1 MEMINLTINGQNVT
15 APAGSTIL
23 EAARKNGIY
32 IPTLCYDEA
41 VEVYG
46 ACGLCVVEAE
56 GVPKLLRSCSAKISE
71 GMVIHT
77 ESERVVKSRKIA
89 MELLMSAHDGDC
101 IAPCQLACP
110 ANTDCQGYV
119 GLIANGKFEDALKL
133 IKNTNPLP
141 ASIGR
146 VCPHPCEKAC
156 RRGKV
161 EEPINIAQLKF
172 FAADLDLKGEKYLPA
187 CAKATGKKVAIV
199 GGGPAGLTAAYYL
212 RTLGHEVTV
221 FDMMDKMGG
230 MLRYGIPQYRL
241 PKELLDSEIALIE
254 KLGVR
259 LVNNVKFGKDITLDM
274 LKSVNDAV
282 ILAPGAW
289 KSSPMRVK
297 GEDINGVYGGIDF
310 LRSVIQGNPVPIG
323 EKVAVCGG
331 GNTAMDACRTAVR
344 LGAKEVYVIYRRT
357 EKEMPA
363 EEIEIRESKEEG
375 VIYKFLTNP
384 VEIHEENGKVC
395 GMTLQLMELGEPDA
409 SGRRKPV
416 AIEGK
421 TEYLPLDSV
430 IMAIGQK
437 LDPTDFSVVEL
448 TDRGTILADEDDFK
462 TNIDGVFA
470 IGDATNKG
478 ASIAIAAIGEAD
490 RCVKSVDAYLK
501 GEELDFTPKYIS
513 KRDDER
519 IDVSGKETKPRVVAD
534 VLDADV
540 RKNNFDEVSLGLT
553 VEQAKKEAERCLEC
567 GCREYFKCKLLQVAQ
582 RYDIHPERFAGE
594 MPQKYTRDENA
605 FIERNTAKCIL
616 CGLCVRS
623 CKEVMDISAIG
634 LLGRGFKTSV
644 SPAFALP
651 LDQTKCTN
659 CGLCVKL
666 CPTGAL
672 TEKSSL
678 NKQVPLKEQY
688 SLETVTVDGKA
699 CELLVSRYNGEVIR
713 AVPNNDNARNCGLSR
728 EALMDLVSQTRAEQN
743 KV

>member
-1 MEMINLTINGQNVT
+1 MDMINLTINGQKVT

-23 EAARKNGIY
+23 DAAKANGIY

-71 GMVIHT
+71 GMVINT
-77 ESERVVKSRKIA
+77 ESERVIKSRKIA

-119 GLIANGKFEDALKL
+119 GLIANGKFDEALKL
-133 IKNTNPLP
+133 IKDRIPLP

-172 FAADLDLKGEKYLPA
+172 FAADLDLKGDSYLPE
-187 CAKATGKKVAIV
+187 CKPSTGKKVAIV
-199 GGGPAGLTAAYYL
+199 GGGPAGLTAGLYL

-241 PKELLDSEIALIE
+241 PKEILDAEIGLIE
-254 KLGVR
+254 KTGVR
-259 LVNNVKFGKDITLDM
+259 LVNNCKFGKDITLDM

-297 GEDINGVYGGIDF
+297 GEDAQGVYGGIDF
-310 LRSVIQGNPVPIG
+310 LRSVIQGNPVEIG
-323 EKVAVCGG
+323 ERVAVCGG

-363 EEIEIRESKEEG
+363 EEIEIRESREEG

-384 VEIHEENGKVC
+384 VEIHSEDGKVC

-437 LDPTDFSVVEL
+437 LDSSDFENVVSL
-448 TDRGTILADEDDFK
+448 TDRGTISADEDTFTTD
-462 TNIDGVFA
+462 IDGVFA

-490 RCVKSVDAYLK
+490 RCVKVVDAYLK
-501 GEELDFTPKYIS
+501 GEELDLAPRYIS
-513 KRDDER
+513 KRDEDK
-519 IDVSGKETKPRVVAD
+519 IDLSSKEHIARTNAK
-534 VLDADV
+534 VLDAEV
-540 RKNNFDEVSLGLT
+540 RRSNFDEVSLGLA
-553 VEQAKKEAERCLEC
+553 VDEAQKEAQRCLEC
-567 GCREYFKCKLLQVAQ
+567 GCREYFKCKLLSVAQ
-582 RYDIHPERFAGE
+582 RYDIEPERFAGE
-594 MPQKYTRDENA
+594 MPQKYTRDDNA

-672 TEKSSL
+672 TEKSNL
-678 NKQVPLKEQY
+678 KKQVPLKEDY
-688 SLETVTVDGKA
+688 SVETVTVDGKE
-699 CELLVSRYNGEVIR
+699 CRLLVSRYNGEVIR
-713 AVPNNDNARNCGLSR
+713 AVPDNDNARNCGLSR
-728 EALMDLVSQTRAEQN
+728 DELINLI
-743 KV
+743 K

>member
-1 MEMINLTINGQNVT
+1 MINLTINGKKIA
-15 APAGSTIL
+15 APEGSTIL
-23 EAARKNGIY
+23 EAAKQNGIY

-41 VEVYG
+41 VEIYG
-46 ACGLCVVEAE
+46 ACGVCVVEVE

-71 GMVIHT
+71 GMVVNT
-77 ESERVVKSRKIA
+77 ESERAVKSRKIA

-101 IAPCQLACP
+101 VAPCQLACP

-133 IKNTNPLP
+133 IKDRIPLP

-156 RRGKV
+156 RRAKV

-172 FAADLDLKGEKYLPA
+172 FAADLDLKGDSYLPE
-187 CAKATGKKVAIV
+187 CAPSTGKKVAIV
-199 GGGPAGLTAAYYL
+199 GGGPAGLSAALYL

-241 PKELLDSEIALIE
+241 PKEVLDAEIKIIE
-254 KLGVR
+254 KTGVR
-259 LVNNVKFGKDITLDM
+259 LVNNCKLGKDITVDM
-274 LKSVNDAV
+274 LNSVNDAV

-297 GEDINGVYGGIDF
+297 GEDTQGVYGGIDF
-310 LRSVIQGNPVPIG
+310 LRSVIKGNPVEIG
-323 EKVAVCGG
+323 NKVAVCGG

-363 EEIEIRESKEEG
+363 EELEIKESKEEG
-375 VIYKFLTNP
+375 VTYKFLTNP
-384 VEIHEENGKVC
+384 VEIHSENGKVC

-409 SGRRKPV
+409 SGRRRPV

-437 LDPTDFSVVEL
+437 LDSTDFENVVAL
-448 TDRGTILADEDDFK
+448 TDRGTICADEDTFM
-462 TNIDGVFA
+462 TNVDGIFA

-478 ASIAIAAIGEAD
+478 ASIAIEAIGEAD
-490 RCVKSVDAYLK
+490 RCVKVVDAYLK
-501 GEELDFTPKYIS
+501 GQTLDFTPKYLS

-519 IDVSGKETKPRVVAD
+519 IDVSGKEAQPRTNAK
-534 VLDADV
+534 VLDADI
-540 RKNNFDEVSLGLT
+540 RKNNFDEVSLGLA
-553 VEQAKKEAERCLEC
+553 VDEAQKEAQRCLEC
-567 GCREYFKCKLLQVAQ
+567 GCREYFKCKLLSIAQ
-582 RYDIHPERFAGE
+582 RYDINPERFAGE
-594 MPQKYTRDENA
+594 MPQKYTRDDNA

-672 TEKSSL
+672 TEKSAL
-678 NKQVPLKEQY
+678 AKQVPLKEQY
-688 SLETVTVDGKA
+688 SIEKVTVGGKE

-713 AVPNNDNARNCGLSR
+713 AVPQNENARSCDLTR
-728 EALMDLVSQTRAEQN
+728 EELLNLVKN
-743 KV
+743 K

>member
-1 MEMINLTINGQNVT
+1 MEMVNLTINGKEIT

-23 EAARKNGIY
+23 EAARSNGIY

-41 VEVYG
+41 VEIYG
-46 ACGLCVVEAE
+46 ACGLCVVEAQ
-56 GVPKLLRSCSAKISE
+56 GVPKLLRSCSSKVSE
-71 GMVIHT
+71 GMVINT

-101 IAPCQLACP
+101 VAPCQLACP

-119 GLIANGKFEDALKL
+119 GLIANGKFDDALKL
-133 IKNTNPLP
+133 IKEKIALP

-161 EEPINIAQLKF
+161 EEPINIAQLKA
-172 FAADLDLKGEKYLPA
+172 FAADLDLKGDAYLPEIA
-187 CAKATGKKVAIV
+187 EETGKKVAIV
-199 GGGPAGLTAAYYL
+199 GGGPAGLTAAFYL
-212 RTLGHEVTV
+212 RRMGHQVTV
-221 FDMMDKMGG
+221 FDMMEKMGG

-241 PKELLDSEIALIE
+241 PKEVLDSEISVIE
-254 KLGVR
+254 KTGVK

-289 KSSPMRVK
+289 KSTPMRVK
-297 GEDINGVYGGIDF
+297 GEDIKGVYGGIDF
-310 LRSVIQGNPVPIG
+310 LRSVIKGEKVDIG
-323 EKVAVCGG
+323 ERVAVCGG

-357 EKEMPA
+357 QQEMPA
-363 EEIEIRESKEEG
+363 EEIEIKESMEEG

-384 VEIHEENGKVC
+384 VEIHGENGRVSA
-395 GMTLQLMELGEPDA
+395 MTLQLMELGEPDA
-409 SGRRKPV
+409 SGRRRPV

-421 TEYLPLDSV
+421 TEYLPVDSV

-437 LDPTDFSVVEL
+437 FDSTDFSGIEL
-448 TDRGTILADEDDFK
+448 TDRGTILADEDTFK

-490 RCVKSVDAYLK
+490 KCVKVVDAYLK
-501 GEELDFTPKYIS
+501 GEEYDTAEKYIS
-513 KRDDER
+513 KRDEDR
-519 IDVSGKETKPRVVAD
+519 IDLSGKTPQPRTVAQ
-534 VLDADV
+534 VLDAQD
-540 RKNNFDEVSLGLT
+540 RKNNFNEVSLGLT
-553 VEQAKKEAERCLEC
+553 QEEAQKEAQRCLEC
-567 GCREYFKCKLLQVAQ
+567 GCREYFKCKLLSVAQ

-594 MPQKYTRDENA
+594 MPQKYTRDDNA

-616 CGLCVRS
+616 CGLCLRS
-623 CKEVMDISAIG
+623 CKEVVNISAIG
-634 LLGRGFKTSV
+634 LLGRGFKSSV
-644 SPAFALP
+644 APAFALP

-672 TEKSSL
+672 TEKSAL
-678 NKQVPLKEQY
+678 KKQVPLREEYSVEKRDINGKE
-688 SLETVTVDGKA
+688 
-699 CELLVSRYNGEVIR
+699 CEALVSRYNGEVIR

-728 EALMDLVSQTRAEQN
+728 QEFFEKFAD
-743 KV
+743 

>member
-1 MEMINLTINGQNVT
+1 MDMIKLTINGKEVT
-15 APAGSTIL
+15 ASAGSTIL
-23 EAARKNGIY
+23 EAARQNGIY

-56 GVPKLLRSCSAKISE
+56 GVPKLLRSCSAKASD
-71 GMVIHT
+71 GMVINT
-77 ESERVVKSRKIA
+77 ESERVIKSRKIA

-119 GLIANGKFEDALKL
+119 GLIANGEFDAALKL
-133 IKNTNPLP
+133 IKETNPLP

-161 EEPINIAQLKF
+161 EEPINIAQLKA
-172 FAADLDLKGEKYLPA
+172 FAADLDLKGESYLPE
-187 CAKATGKKVAIV
+187 CAKSTGKKVAII
-199 GGGPAGLTAAYYL
+199 GGGPAGLTAAMYL
-212 RTLGHEVTV
+212 RKLGHEVTV

-241 PKELLDSEIALIE
+241 PKEILDSEISLIE
-254 KLGVR
+254 KAGVR
-259 LVNNVKFGKDITLDM
+259 LVNNCRLGRDITIDM
-274 LKSVNDAV
+274 LKKVNDAV

-297 GEDINGVYGGIDF
+297 GEDTQGVYGGIDF
-310 LRSVIQGNPVPIG
+310 LRSVIQGNPVEIG

-363 EEIEIRESKEEG
+363 EEIEIKESKEEG
-375 VIYKFLTNP
+375 VTYKFLTNP
-384 VEIHEENGKVC
+384 VEIHQENGKVC

-409 SGRRKPV
+409 SGRRRPV
-416 AIEGK
+416 AIEDK

-437 LDPTDFSVVEL
+437 LDPTDFSDVQL
-448 TDRGTILADEDDFK
+448 TDRGTICADEDSFM
-462 TNIDGVFA
+462 TNLEGVFA

-490 RCVKSVDAYLK
+490 RCVKVVDAYLK
-501 GEELDFTPKYIS
+501 GKVLDFTAPYIS
-513 KRDDER
+513 KRDEDR
-519 IDVSGKETKPRVVAD
+519 IDVSGKAPQARTVAQ

-540 RKNNFDEVSLGLT
+540 RKNNFEEVSLGLT
-553 VEQAKKEAERCLEC
+553 EKEAKKEAQRCLEC
-567 GCREYFKCKLLQVAQ
+567 GCREYFKCRLLSVAQ
-582 RYDIHPERFAGE
+582 RYDIKPERFAGE

-659 CGLCVKL
+659 CGLCVNL

-672 TEKSSL
+672 TEKSAL
-678 NKQVPLKEQY
+678 AKQVPLNEDY
-688 SLETVTVDGKA
+688 SYEKVTVNGKE
-699 CELLVSRYNGEVIR
+699 CELIVTRYNGRVIR
-713 AVPNNDNARNCGLSR
+713 AIPNDDNARNCGLSR
-728 EALMDLVSQTRAEQN
+728 EDLIELV
-743 KV
+743 K

>member
-1 MEMINLTINGQNVT
+1 MDMVKLTINGKEIT
-15 APAGSTIL
+15 APADSTIL
-23 EAARKNGIY
+23 EAARANGIY

-41 VEVYG
+41 VEIYG
-46 ACGLCVVEAE
+46 ACGVCVVEAQ
-56 GVPKLLRSCSAKISE
+56 GVPKLLRSCSAKVAE
-71 GMVIHT
+71 GMVIDT

-101 IAPCQLACP
+101 VAPCQLACP
-110 ANTDCQGYV
+110 AGTDCQGYV
-119 GLIANGKFEDALKL
+119 GLIANGQFDDALKL
-133 IKNTNPLP
+133 IKDRIPLP

-146 VCPHPCEKAC
+146 VCPHPCETAC

-172 FAADLDLKGEKYLPA
+172 FAADLDLKGDSYLPE
-187 CAKATGKKVAIV
+187 CAAPTGKKVAIV
-199 GGGPAGLTAAYYL
+199 GGGPAGLSAALYL
-212 RTLGHEVTV
+212 RTMGHEVTV

-241 PKELLDSEIALIE
+241 PKEILDSEIAIIE
-254 KLGVR
+254 KTGVR
-259 LVNNVKFGKDITLDM
+259 FVNNVKFGKDITLDM

-297 GEDINGVYGGIDF
+297 GEDTKGVYGGIDF
-310 LRSVIQGNPVPIG
+310 LRSVIQGNPVDIG

-357 EKEMPA
+357 KNEMPA
-363 EEIEIRESKEEG
+363 EEIEIKESEEEG

-384 VEIHEENGKVC
+384 VEIHSEDGKVC

-437 LDPTDFSVVEL
+437 LDSNDFDSVVDL
-448 TDRGTILADEDDFK
+448 TDRGTILADEDTFL
-462 TNIDGVFA
+462 TNVDGVFA

-490 RCVKSVDAYLK
+490 RCAEVVDAYLNGK
-501 GEELDFTPKYIS
+501 TLDFTPKYIS

-519 IDVSGKETKPRVVAD
+519 IDLSSKPHEARINAK
-534 VLDADV
+534 VLDAQV
-540 RKNNFDEVSLGLT
+540 RKNNFDEVSMGLA
-553 VEQAKKEAERCLEC
+553 VEEAKKEAQRCLEC
-567 GCREYFKCKLLQVAQ
+567 GCREYFKCRLLSVAQ
-582 RYDIHPERFAGE
+582 RYDINPERFAGE
-594 MPQKYTRDENA
+594 MPQKYTRDDNA

-659 CGLCVKL
+659 CGLCVNL

-678 NKQVPLKEQY
+678 DKQVPLKETY
-688 SLETVTVDGKA
+688 SIEKIDVDGKE
-699 CELLVSRYNGEVIR
+699 CELLVSRYNGKVLR

-728 EALMDLVSQTRAEQN
+728 DALIAAVEKD
-743 KV
+743 

>member
-1 MEMINLTINGQNVT
+1 MEMINLTINNKKVT
-15 APAGSTIL
+15 APQGSTIL
-23 EAARKNGIY
+23 EAAQQNGIY

-46 ACGLCVVEAE
+46 ACGLCVVEVE
-56 GVPKLLRSCSAKISE
+56 GVPKLLRSCSAKAAD
-71 GMVIHT
+71 GMVVNT
-77 ESERVVKSRKIA
+77 ESERAVRSRKTAI
-89 MELLMSAHDGDC
+89 ELLMSAHDGDC

-119 GLIANGKFEDALKL
+119 GLIANGDFDSAVKL
-133 IKNTNPLP
+133 IKNKIPLP

-156 RRGKV
+156 RRAKV
-161 EEPINIAQLKF
+161 EESINIAQLKS
-172 FAADLDLKGEKYLPA
+172 FAADLDLKCGAYLPE
-187 CAKATGKKVAIV
+187 CAKSTGKKIAVV

-212 RTLGHEVTV
+212 TILGHEVTV

-241 PKELLDSEIALIE
+241 PKEVLDSEIAVIE

-259 LVNNVKFGKDITLDM
+259 LVNNCKLGKDITIDM

-289 KSSPMRVK
+289 KSSSMRVK
-297 GEDINGVYGGIDF
+297 GEEIEGVFGGIDF
-310 LRSVIQGNPVPIG
+310 LRSVIKGNPVKIG
-323 EKVAVCGG
+323 DRVAVCGG

-363 EEIEIRESKEEG
+363 EETEIKESREEG

-384 VEIHEENGKVC
+384 VEIHEENGRVS

-409 SGRRKPV
+409 SGRRRPV

-421 TEYLPLDSV
+421 TEFIALDSV

-437 LDPTDFSVVEL
+437 LDSSDFENIVAL
-448 TDRGTILADEDDFK
+448 TDRGTILADEDTFM
-462 TNIDGVFA
+462 TNLDGVFA
-470 IGDATNKG
+470 VGDATNKG
-478 ASIAIAAIGEAD
+478 ASIAIEAIGEAD
-490 RCVKSVDAYLK
+490 RCVKVVDAYLK

-513 KRDDER
+513 RRDDAR
-519 IDVSGKETKPRVVAD
+519 VDVSDRKKEPRTAAR
-534 VLDADV
+534 VLDAEI
-540 RKNNFDEVSLGLT
+540 RKGSFDEVSLGLT
-553 VEQAKKEAERCLEC
+553 VQEAEKEAKRCLEC
-567 GCREYFKCKLLQVAQ
+567 GCREYFKCRLLSAAQ
-582 RYDIHPERFAGE
+582 RYEINPERFAGE

-605 FIERNTAKCIL
+605 FIERNTSKCIL

-623 CKEVMDISAIG
+623 CREVAGISAIG
-634 LLGRGFKTSV
+634 LVGRGFKTSI

-651 LDQTKCTN
+651 LDKTNCTA

-672 TEKSSL
+672 TEKSAL
-678 NKQVPLKEQY
+678 DKQVPLKEEY
-688 SLETVTVDGKA
+688 KIRTANINGAD
-699 CELLVSRYNGEVIR
+699 CEFIVSYYNQRVIR
-713 AVPNNDNARNCGLSR
+713 TVPNNAAARNCGLKRDEMLKLFS
-728 EALMDLVSQTRAEQN
+728 E
-743 KV
+743 

>member
-23 EAARKNGIY
+23 ETARKNGIY

-71 GMVIHT
+71 GMVINT

-363 EEIEIRESKEEG
+363 EEIEIKESKEEG

-416 AIEGK
+416 AIDGR
-421 TEYLPLDSV
+421 TEYLSLDSV

-688 SLETVTVDGKA
+688 SIETVTVDGKA

-728 EALMDLVSQTRAEQN
+728 EALMDLI
-743 KV
+743 KKD

>member
-1 MEMINLTINGQNVT
+1 MNMINLTINGQEIT

-23 EAARKNGIY
+23 EAAKTNGIY

-41 VEVYG
+41 VEIYG

-77 ESERVVKSRKIA
+77 ESERVIKSRKIA

-101 IAPCQLACP
+101 VAPCQLACP

-119 GLIANGKFEDALKL
+119 GLIANGKFDEALKL
-133 IKNTNPLP
+133 IKNKIPLP

-172 FAADLDLKGEKYLPA
+172 FAADLDLKGDSYLPE
-187 CAKATGKKVAIV
+187 CKPATGKKVAIV
-199 GGGPAGLTAAYYL
+199 GGGPAGLSAGLYL

-241 PKELLDSEIALIE
+241 PKEILDAEISLIE
-254 KLGVR
+254 KTGVR
-259 LVNNVKFGKDITLDM
+259 LVNNCKFGKDITLDM

-297 GEDINGVYGGIDF
+297 GEDTQGVYGGIDF
-310 LRSVIQGNPVPIG
+310 LRSVIQGNPVEIG
-323 EKVAVCGG
+323 DKVAVCGG

-363 EEIEIRESKEEG
+363 EEIEIKESKEEG

-384 VEIHEENGKVC
+384 VEIHSENGKVC

-437 LDPTDFSVVEL
+437 LDSGDFENVVGL
-448 TDRGTILADEDDFK
+448 TDRGTISADEDTFTTD
-462 TNIDGVFA
+462 IDGVFA

-490 RCVKSVDAYLK
+490 RCVKVVDAYLK
-501 GEELDFTPKYIS
+501 GEELDLTPKYIS
-513 KRDDER
+513 RRDEDK
-519 IDVSGKETKPRVVAD
+519 INLSGKEPVARINAK
-534 VLDADV
+534 VLDAEI
-540 RKNNFDEVSLGLT
+540 RRNNFDEVSMGLA
-553 VEQAKKEAERCLEC
+553 VEEAQKEAQRCLEC
-567 GCREYFKCKLLQVAQ
+567 GCREYFKCKLLSVAQ
-582 RYDIHPERFAGE
+582 RYDINPDRFAGE
-594 MPQKYTRDENA
+594 MPQKYTRDDNA

-678 NKQVPLKEQY
+678 AKQVPLKEDY
-688 SLETVTVDGKA
+688 SIETITVDGKD

-713 AVPNNDNARNCGLSR
+713 AVPNNDNARHCGLSR
-728 EALMDLVSQTRAEQN
+728 EELIKLV
-743 KV
+743 K

>member
-1 MEMINLTINGQNVT
+1 MEMINLTINGKKIT

-23 EAARKNGIY
+23 EAARSNGIY

-56 GVPKLLRSCSAKISE
+56 GVAKLLRSCSAKAAD

-77 ESERVVKSRKIA
+77 ESERVIKSRKIA

-119 GLIANGKFEDALKL
+119 GLIANGRFDDALKL
-133 IKNTNPLP
+133 IKDRIALP

-156 RRGKV
+156 RRAKV
-161 EEPINIAQLKF
+161 EEPINIAQLKA
-172 FAADLDLKGEKYLPA
+172 FAADLDLKGDAYLPEV
-187 CAKATGKKVAIV
+187 AKSTGKKVAIV
-199 GGGPAGLTAAYYL
+199 GGGPAGLTAALYL
-212 RTLGHEVTV
+212 RAKGHEVTV

-241 PKELLDSEIALIE
+241 PKEVLDSEISVIE
-254 KLGVR
+254 KTGVR
-259 LVNNVKFGKDITLDM
+259 LVNNVKYGKDITLDM

-289 KSSPMRVK
+289 KSTPMRVK

-310 LRSVIQGNPVPIG
+310 LRSVIQGKSVEIG
-323 EKVAVCGG
+323 DRVAVCGG

-357 EKEMPA
+357 EQEMPA
-363 EEIEIRESKEEG
+363 EEIEIKESKEEG

-384 VEIHEENGKVC
+384 VEIHGENGRVC

-409 SGRRKPV
+409 SGRRRPV
-416 AIEGK
+416 AMEGK
-421 TEYLPLDSV
+421 TEYLPVDSV

-437 LDPTDFSVVEL
+437 FDPTDFSSVEL
-448 TDRGTILADEDDFK
+448 TDRGTIMADEDTFE
-462 TNIDGVFA
+462 TSIEGVFA

-490 RCVKSVDAYLK
+490 KCVKVVDAYLK
-501 GEELDFTPKYIS
+501 GEELDFAPKYIS
-513 KRDDER
+513 KRDEDR
-519 IDVSGKETKPRVVAD
+519 IDVSGKEVQPRTVAK
-534 VLDADV
+534 VLDAQD
-540 RKNNFDEVSLGLT
+540 RKQNFNEVSLGLT
-553 VEQAKKEAERCLEC
+553 MEEAQKEAQRCLEC
-567 GCREYFKCKLLQVAQ
+567 GCREYFKCKLLSVAQ
-582 RYDIHPERFAGE
+582 RYDINPERFAGE

-634 LLGRGFKTSV
+634 LLGRGFKTSI

-672 TEKSSL
+672 TEKSAL
-678 NKQVPLKEQY
+678 KKQVPLKEEY
-688 SLETVTVDGKA
+688 TLEKRTINDKE
-699 CELLVSRYNGEVIR
+699 CEAIVSRYNGDVIR
-713 AVPNNDNARNCGLSR
+713 VVPGNDNARNCGLSR
-728 EALMDLVSQTRAEQN
+728 DAFFKKFAD
-743 KV
+743 

>member
-1 MEMINLTINGQNVT
+1 MEMVNLTINGKEIT

-23 EAARKNGIY
+23 EAARSNGIY

-41 VEVYG
+41 VEIYG
-46 ACGLCVVEAE
+46 ACGLCVVEAQ
-56 GVPKLLRSCSAKISE
+56 GVPKLLRSCSSKVSE
-71 GMVIHT
+71 GMVINT

-101 IAPCQLACP
+101 VAPCQLACP

-119 GLIANGKFEDALKL
+119 GLIANGKFDDALKL
-133 IKNTNPLP
+133 IKEKIALP

-161 EEPINIAQLKF
+161 EEPINIAQLKA
-172 FAADLDLKGEKYLPA
+172 FAADLDLKGDAYLPEIA
-187 CAKATGKKVAIV
+187 EETGKKVAIV
-199 GGGPAGLTAAYYL
+199 GGGPAGLTAAFYL
-212 RTLGHEVTV
+212 RRMGHQVTV
-221 FDMMDKMGG
+221 FDMMEKMGG

-241 PKELLDSEIALIE
+241 PKEVLDSEISVIE
-254 KLGVR
+254 KTGVK

-289 KSSPMRVK
+289 KSTPMRVK
-297 GEDINGVYGGIDF
+297 GEDIKGVYGGIDF
-310 LRSVIQGNPVPIG
+310 LRSVIKGEKVDIG
-323 EKVAVCGG
+323 ERVAVCGG

-357 EKEMPA
+357 QQEMPA
-363 EEIEIRESKEEG
+363 EEIEIKESMEEG

-384 VEIHEENGKVC
+384 VEIHGENGRVSA
-395 GMTLQLMELGEPDA
+395 MTLQLMELGEPDA
-409 SGRRKPV
+409 SGRRRPV

-421 TEYLPLDSV
+421 TEYLPVDSV

-437 LDPTDFSVVEL
+437 FDSTDFSGIEL
-448 TDRGTILADEDDFK
+448 TDRGTILADEDTFK

-490 RCVKSVDAYLK
+490 KCVKVVDAYLK
-501 GEELDFTPKYIS
+501 GEEYDIAEKYIS
-513 KRDDER
+513 KRDEDR
-519 IDVSGKETKPRVVAD
+519 IDLSGKTPQPRTVAR
-534 VLDADV
+534 VLDAQD
-540 RKNNFDEVSLGLT
+540 RKNNFNEVSLGLT
-553 VEQAKKEAERCLEC
+553 QEEAQKEAQRCLEC
-567 GCREYFKCKLLQVAQ
+567 GCREYFKCKLLSVAQ

-594 MPQKYTRDENA
+594 MPQKYTRDDNA

-623 CKEVMDISAIG
+623 CKEVVNISAIG
-634 LLGRGFKTSV
+634 LLGRGFKSSV
-644 SPAFALP
+644 APAFALP

-672 TEKSSL
+672 TEKSAL
-678 NKQVPLKEQY
+678 KKQVPLREEYSVEKRDINGKE
-688 SLETVTVDGKA
+688 
-699 CELLVSRYNGEVIR
+699 CEALVSRYNGEVIR

-728 EALMDLVSQTRAEQN
+728 QEFFEKFAD
-743 KV
+743 

>member
-1 MEMINLTINGQNVT
+1 MDMINLTINGKKIT

-23 EAARKNGIY
+23 EAATKNGIY
-32 IPTLCYDEA
+32 IPTLCYDIA
-41 VEVYG
+41 VEIYG

-71 GMVIHT
+71 GMVVNT

-119 GLIANGKFEDALKL
+119 GLIANEKFEDALKL
-133 IKNTNPLP
+133 IKDTNPLP

-146 VCPHPCEKAC
+146 VCPHPCEKTC
-156 RRGKV
+156 RRAKV

-172 FAADLDLKGEKYLPA
+172 FAADIDLKGEAYLPK
-187 CAKATGKKVAIV
+187 CAPATGKQVAIV

-212 RTLGHEVTV
+212 RILGHQVTV

-241 PKELLDSEIALIE
+241 PKEILDAEIGLIE

-259 LVNNVKFGKDITLDM
+259 LVNNCKFGKDITLDM

-297 GEDINGVYGGIDF
+297 GEEIDGVYGGIDF
-310 LRSVIQGNPVPIG
+310 LRSVIQGNPAPIG
-323 EKVAVCGG
+323 EKVAICGG

-363 EEIEIRESKEEG
+363 EEIEIKESKEEG

-384 VEIHEENGKVC
+384 IEVHEENGKVC

-437 LDPTDFSVVEL
+437 LDGTDFENVVSL
-448 TDRGTILADEDDFK
+448 TDRGTINADEDTFLTDL
-462 TNIDGVFA
+462 DGVFA

-478 ASIAIAAIGEAD
+478 ASIAIEAIGEAD
-490 RCVKSVDAYLK
+490 RCVKSVDAYLNGK
-501 GEELDFTPKYIS
+501 ELDLTAKYIS
-513 KRDDER
+513 KRDDDR
-519 IDVSGKETKPRVVAD
+519 IDVSSKTAVARTNAQ
-534 VLDADV
+534 VLDAEI
-540 RKNNFDEVSLGLT
+540 RKSNFDEVSLGLA
-553 VEQAKKEAERCLEC
+553 VEEAKKEAERCLEC
-567 GCREYFKCKLLQVAQ
+567 GCREYFKCKLLSVAQ
-582 RYDIHPERFAGE
+582 RYDINPDRFAGE
-594 MPQKYTRDENA
+594 MPQKYTRDDNA

-672 TEKSSL
+672 TEKSAL
-678 NKQVPLKEQY
+678 DKQVPLKEQY
-688 SLETVTVDGKA
+688 SIEKVTVNGKE

-713 AVPNNDNARNCGLSR
+713 AVPQNDNARNCGLSR
-728 EALMDLVSQTRAEQN
+728 DELIKLV
-743 KV
+743 K

>member
-1 MEMINLTINGQNVT
+1 MEMINLTINGKKIT

-23 EAARKNGIY
+23 EAARSNGIY

-41 VEVYG
+41 VQVYG

-56 GVPKLLRSCSAKISE
+56 GVAKLLRSCSAKAAD

-77 ESERVVKSRKIA
+77 ESERVIKSRKIA

-119 GLIANGKFEDALKL
+119 GLIANGRFDDALKL
-133 IKNTNPLP
+133 IKDRIALP

-156 RRGKV
+156 RRAKV
-161 EEPINIAQLKF
+161 EEPINIAQLKA
-172 FAADLDLKGEKYLPA
+172 FAADLDLKGDAYLPEV
-187 CAKATGKKVAIV
+187 AKSTGKKVAIV
-199 GGGPAGLTAAYYL
+199 GGGPAGLTAALYL
-212 RTLGHEVTV
+212 RTKGHEVTV

-241 PKELLDSEIALIE
+241 PKEVLDSEISVIE
-254 KLGVR
+254 QTGVR
-259 LVNNVKFGKDITLDM
+259 LVNNVKYGKDITLDM

-289 KSSPMRVK
+289 KSTPMRVK

-310 LRSVIQGNPVPIG
+310 LRSVIQGKSVEIG
-323 EKVAVCGG
+323 DRVAVCGG

-357 EKEMPA
+357 EQEMPA
-363 EEIEIRESKEEG
+363 EEIEIKESKEEG

-384 VEIHEENGKVC
+384 VEIHGENGRVC

-409 SGRRKPV
+409 SGRRRPV
-416 AIEGK
+416 AMEGK
-421 TEYLPLDSV
+421 TEYLPVDSV

-437 LDPTDFSVVEL
+437 FDPTDFSGVEL
-448 TDRGTILADEDDFK
+448 TDRGTILADEDTFE
-462 TNIDGVFA
+462 TSIEGVFA

-490 RCVKSVDAYLK
+490 KCVKVVDAYLK
-501 GEELDFTPKYIS
+501 GEELDFAPKYIS
-513 KRDDER
+513 KRDEDR
-519 IDVSGKETKPRVVAD
+519 IDVSGKEVQPRTVAK
-534 VLDADV
+534 VLDADN

-553 VEQAKKEAERCLEC
+553 MEEAQKEAQRCLEC
-567 GCREYFKCKLLQVAQ
+567 GCREYFKCKLLSVAQ
-582 RYDIHPERFAGE
+582 RYDINPERFAGE

-634 LLGRGFKTSV
+634 LLGRGFKTSI

-672 TEKSSL
+672 TEKSAL
-678 NKQVPLKEQY
+678 KKQVPLKEEY
-688 SLETVTVDGKA
+688 TLEKRTINDKE
-699 CELLVSRYNGEVIR
+699 CEAIVSRYNGDVIR
-713 AVPNNDNARNCGLSR
+713 VVPGNDNARNCGLSR
-728 EALMDLVSQTRAEQN
+728 DAFFKKFAD
-743 KV
+743 

>member
-1 MEMINLTINGQNVT
+1 MINLTVNGQKIK
-15 APAGSTIL
+15 APEGSTIL
-23 EAARKNGIY
+23 EAARQNGIY

-41 VEVYG
+41 VQVYG

-71 GMVIHT
+71 GMIINT

-110 ANTDCQGYV
+110 AGTDCQGYV
-119 GLIANGKFEDALKL
+119 GLIANGKFDDALKL
-133 IKNTNPLP
+133 IKNKIPLP

-156 RRGKV
+156 RRAKV
-161 EEPINIAQLKF
+161 EEPINIVQLKA
-172 FAADLDLKGEKYLPA
+172 FAADIDLKGESYIPK
-187 CAKATGKKVAIV
+187 CAKSTGKKVAVV
-199 GGGPAGLTAAYYL
+199 GGGPGGLSAAMFL
-212 RTLGHEVTV
+212 RVLGHEVTV

-241 PKELLDSEIALIE
+241 PKDVLDAEINIIE
-254 KLGVR
+254 KTGVR
-259 LVNNVKFGKDITLDM
+259 LVNNCKLGRDITVDM

-297 GEDINGVYGGIDF
+297 GEDIDSVYGGIDF
-310 LRSVIQGNPVPIG
+310 LRSVINGNPLEIG

-357 EKEMPA
+357 ENEMPA
-363 EEIEIRESKEEG
+363 DEIEIKESKEEG

-384 VEIHEENGKVC
+384 VEIHKENGRVC
-395 GMTLQLMELGEPDA
+395 GMTLQLMQLGEPDA
-409 SGRRKPV
+409 SGRRRPV

-437 LDPTDFSVVEL
+437 LDANDFENVVKL
-448 TDRGTILADEDDFK
+448 TNRGTIEADEDTFL
-462 TNIDGVFA
+462 TNLEGVFA

-478 ASIAIAAIGEAD
+478 ASIAIEAIGEAE
-490 RCVKSVDAYLK
+490 RCAKSVDAYLK
-501 GEELDFTPKYIS
+501 GEVLDLAPKYIS
-513 KRDDER
+513 RRDDDK
-519 IDVSGKETKPRVVAD
+519 IDVSQKTPEAKTVAEVLKPED
-534 VLDADV
+534 

-553 VEQAKKEAERCLEC
+553 AEEAVREANRCLEC
-567 GCREYFKCKLLQVAQ
+567 GCREYFKCKLLSVAQ
-582 RYDIHPERFAGE
+582 RYDINPKRFEGE
-594 MPQKYTRDENA
+594 MPQKYTRDENT
-605 FIERNTAKCIL
+605 FIERNHAKCIL

-623 CKEVMDISAIG
+623 CKEVMNISAIG
-634 LLGRGFKTSV
+634 LLSRGFKTSV

-659 CGLCVKL
+659 CGLCVEL

-678 NKQVPLKEQY
+678 KKQVPLKEDY
-688 SLETVTVDGKA
+688 SLETVIVDGKE
-699 CELLVSRYNGEVIR
+699 CELIVSRYNGEVIR
-713 AVPNNDNARNCGLSR
+713 AVPNNENARSCKLSR
-728 EALMDLVSQTRAEQN
+728 EKLIELVGEKSHG
-743 KV
+743 